1 MKKRDLI
8 LAGAAA
14 GMVLAGLPYQKMDIA
29 YHVIH
34 SPKIQHDVRICVLAD
49 VHCRRFGTKQSRIT
63 ERVKKIHPDLILFP
77 GDLFDV
83 DRDYEISFELV
94 EELKD
99 YPRLFTSGNHDMYLT
114 NDIET
119 LRKRLKDM
127 GVHVL
132 EDQEECFTANGQEI
146 ELFGMTDHGR
156 KPIIQASDLRYM
168 FHTDDFR
175 ILISHRP
182 NYIDFYKAAPCD
194 LIISGHAHGGQWRI
208 PFMHRG
214 VYAPQLGMFSR
225 YTEGMHDLNGK
236 KFFISRG
243 LASGDPHIP
252 RLYNNPEI
260 GVIDLKGEE
269 EYENASETENTG
281 SLQRHR

>member
-1 MKKRDLI
+1 MKKRTLI
-8 LAGAAA
+8 PVIAG
-14 GMVLAGLPYQKMDIA
+14 GVIVLAGLPYQKMDVA
-29 YHVIH
+29 YHAIH
-34 SPKIQHDVRICVLAD
+34 SPKIHHDIRVCVLAD
-49 VHCRRFGTKQSRIT
+49 VHCRRFGQKQSRIT
-63 ERVKKIHPDLILFP
+63 ERIRKIKPDLIIIP

-83 DRDYEISFELV
+83 DRDYEISFELI
-94 EELKD
+94 EQLKD
-99 YPRLFTSGNHDMYLT
+99 YPVFFTSGNHDMYLVS
-114 NDIET
+114 DIEN
-119 LRKRLKDM
+119 LRKRLKAM

-132 EDQEECFTANGQEI
+132 EDQEECFTANNQEI

-182 NYIDFYKAAPCD
+182 DYVDFYRKAPCD

-208 PFMHRG
+208 PFTHQG
-214 VYAPQLGMFSR
+214 VYAPGGGLFPR

-236 KFFISRG
+236 QFFISRG

-260 GVIDLKGEE
+260 GVIDLKGVE
-269 EYENASETENTG
+269 
-281 SLQRHR
+281 